1 MGQHHDAAYPMD
13 SPESFSMIDI
23 LLRGIETMLVDTALL
38 IRPPVDVSLMSRLSA
53 RRALYR

>member
-13 SPESFSMIDI
+13 SPIFSMIDI

-53 RRALYR
+53 RRAL